1 MPIPRLL
8 HAVDIIVERI
18 DRAST
23 LYDDD
28 AREPISQAE
37 RKTSITIPGQVK
49 WASQYSLEMTKAG
62 ARENSS
68 GYVLFRKVDLDTAGV
83 TLQDND
89 RIAKMGHVECDL
101 YVDRMEWCGHYADQ
115 GGPALLKA
123 FFSDRQPAK
132 QTRGVA

>member
-1 MPIPRLL
+1 VPLPRLL
-8 HAVDIIVERI
+8 HAVPCVIERI

-23 LYDDD
+23 IYDDD
-28 AREPISQAE
+28 AREAISQAQ
-37 RKTSITIPGQVK
+37 RKPPVTIPGQVK

-62 ARENSS
+62 ARENSN
-68 GYVLFRKVDLDTAGV
+68 GYVLFRKVDLDKAGV

-101 YVDRMEWCGHYADQ
+101 YVDRMEWTAHYADQ
-115 GGPALLKA
+115 GGPSLLKA